1 MTANR
6 LEEALRAPSQRP
18 SLVAYLTG
26 GFPDLEGFEQALIS
40 TCRIAD
46 AVEIGIPFS
55 DPMADGV
62 TIQRASRRALES
74 GTNLGMLLDCVAR
87 LGPQLEA
94 PVLFM
99 SYLNP
104 LLSYGL
110 EALADEA
117 ARVGISGFIVPD
129 LPLEEGEGFRG
140 LLDARGLALI
150 QLVTPV
156 TPPDRLESLCDV
168 SRGFVYAV
176 TSTGTTG
183 GRVELPDSTRAY
195 LDRARA
201 CARAPLMAGFGIR
214 SADQVRSL
222 APHSDG
228 VIVGSALVECIER
241 GEDPADF
248 LKTLLIDAEEAA

>member
-1 MTANR
+1 MTTER
-6 LEEALRAPSQRP
+6 LEAVLRAPRERP
-18 SLVAYLTG
+18 ALVAYLSG
-26 GFPDLEGFEQALIS
+26 GFPDMARFEAALLS
-40 TCRIAD
+40 TCRVAD

-62 TIQRASRRALES
+62 TIQRASRQALEA
-74 GTNLGMLLDCVAR
+74 GVNLGMLLESVAR
-87 LGPQLEA
+87 LSPQLEA

-104 LLSYGL
+104 LLSHGL
-110 EALADEA
+110 EALARDAAEA
-117 ARVGISGFIVPD
+117 GVSGFIVPD
-129 LPLEEGEGFRG
+129 LPLEEGEDFRA
-140 LLDARGLALI
+140 LLEDQGLALV

-156 TPPDRLESLCDV
+156 TPMDRLKRLCDA

-176 TSTGTTG
+176 TMTGITG
-183 GRVELPDSTRAY
+183 GRVELPNSVRSY

-201 CARAPLMAGFGIR
+201 VARAPLLAGFGIR
-214 SADQVRSL
+214 SAEQVRQL

-248 LKTLLIDAEEAA
+248 LRTLIADPKEAA

>member
-1 MTANR
+1 MTAEI
-6 LEEALRAPSQRP
+6 LEQSLRAPQDRP

-26 GFPDLEGFEQALIS
+26 GFPDLARFEQALVA
-40 TCRIAD
+40 TCRVAD
-46 AVEIGIPFS
+46 AVEVGIPFS

-62 TIQRASRRALES
+62 TIQRASRQALES
-74 GTNLGMLLDCVAR
+74 GANLGLLLECVGR
-87 LGPQLEA
+87 LGPRLEA

-110 EALADEA
+110 NDLADEA
-117 ARVGISGFIVPD
+117 HRVGLSGFIVPD

-156 TPPDRLESLCDV
+156 TPLDRLKRLCEA

-183 GRVELPDSTRAY
+183 GKVELPDSTKSY
-195 LDRARA
+195 LD
-201 CARAPLMAGFGIR
+201 CARDCAQTPLMAGFGIR
-214 SADQVRSL
+214 SPDQVRAL

-241 GEDPADF
+241 GDDPADF